1 MSQEK
6 TSFWQSTAGTVA
18 AVAAMVTALAGA
30 VPVVMAIRG
39 NDKPAGTAASPTPTA
54 TTTENPSGPSP
65 SPGESYPGDM
75 PGDEGSGGEPG
86 TSVAPP
92 VIASPKTV
100 DFGRVAAA
108 LSAPTQGL
116 QLVNTGQD
124 PVTIGRV
131 RIVGPAAS
139 SFTVSDTTCQEGAE
153 LAPDATC
160 DLKIKFT
167 PSGSGAQQA
176 TLIAER
182 TPGAPIQVALSA
194 TVGLL

>member
-6 TSFWQSTAGTVA
+6 TSFWQSAPGTVA

-30 VPVVMAIRG
+30 VPVIMAVRG

-54 TTTENPSGPSP
+54 TVTESP
-65 SPGESYPGDM
+65 LPGESGN
-75 PGDEGSGGEPG
+75 GGNGGEPG
-86 TSVAPP
+86 TGAAPP
-92 VIASPKTV
+92 VIASPKAV
-100 DFGRVAAA
+100 DFGRVSAA
-108 LSAPTQGL
+108 LSAPTQNL

-124 PVTIGRV
+124 PVTMGQV

-139 SFTVSDTTCQEGAE
+139 SFSVSDTTCQEGAE
-153 LAPDATC
+153 LAPDTSC
-160 DLKIKFT
+160 DLKIKFA
-167 PSGSGAQQA
+167 PSGSGIQQA

-182 TPGAPIQVALSA
+182 TPGDPIQVALSA